1 MYKMIGIFGGTFD
14 PVHSGHIRAITMLS
28 EQLSFERVNWVMS
41 AQPPHKHGAVTS
53 AEHRFAMLKLALAD
67 YEGFIADDS
76 EMQREQKS
84 YTIYTARAFREQN
97 PDASIVLIIG
107 GDNLSLLYT
116 WHRYQDLMGLV
127 NIVVMNRPGIHLE
140 IPPYLMGTE
149 VDSVTELSAHPYG
162 KLAIFNEPSFAVSS
176 TQIRGL
182 FSQRLNMDSRLLE
195 QTTNALISPAV
206 LKYIQ
211 EHQLYKPGYA
221 G

>member
-1 MYKMIGIFGGTFD
+1 MYKLIGIFGGTFD
-14 PVHSGHIRAITMLS
+14 PIHSGHVRAISMLCES
-28 EQLSFERVNWVMS
+28 LTFERVNWVVS

-67 YEGFIADDS
+67 YDHFVADDS

-107 GDNLSLLYT
+107 GDNLSQLYT

-127 NIVVMNRPGIHLE
+127 NIVVMNRPGIQLE
-140 IPPYLMGTE
+140 IPSYLA
-149 VDSVTELSAHPYG
+149 DSQVTSVAELSEHRYG
-162 KLAIFNEPSFAVSS
+162 KLAIFEEPSFAVSS

-182 FSQRLNMDSRLLE
+182 FSQRLNIDSRLLE